1 MPYRDAA
8 APRASVGGGPAKYT
22 RDRRLDRRHEPSD
35 GIRGMSQIATENKM
49 QLGQLLL
56 ARGIVSAEQID
67 KALAEQQDKGHR
79 KLLGEL
85 LVEMNYC
92 TENQIASALAE
103 VYGVPY
109 AQVGPK
115 ICDVKA
121 IEILP
126 RDFLEEHIVLPLFK
140 VYDVLTVAVN
150 EPTNVFLMDE
160 IERISGCKVQV
171 VCATAKDIKATLQT
185 YLPAANVF
193 VIDDIIDD
201 EGLEDFTLI
210 ENITQD
216 ISNLAE
222 IAGQS
227 PVVKLV
233 NYLLYNA
240 VRENASDIHI
250 EPDDKK
256 LRVRYRVDGKMYEK
270 IRPPFQMHP
279 AIVSRVKIM
288 AELDIAQ
295 RRLPQ
300 DGGIHVMV
308 EGRPIDLRVSIMP
321 GSFGEKVVIR
331 VIDPHKV
338 LFNFESLGFTYENLQ
353 LFRKVIQAPNGIV
366 LVTGP
371 TGSGKNTTLYA
382 ALAELNSEEVNICT
396 VEDPVECNMAGINQF
411 QVNQKAGF
419 EFSTALRSLLRQDPD
434 IIMVGEIRDEA
445 TANIAVQ
452 AALTG
457 HLVLSTLHT
466 NDAPGAV
473 TRLLDLGVAPYL
485 VSASLIAVLAQ
496 RLVRKICSNCKSEYE
511 PSSSIRKIVE
521 GAGGESVKFFR
532 GVGCKKCRNTGSAG
546 RIAIHELFVPNEEIM
561 EMISERVGLK
571 KLRNAALK
579 NGMIPLQADGIEK
592 VKAGIVSVE
601 EVLRTTQ
608 AEE

>member
-1 MPYRDAA
+1 M
-8 APRASVGGGPAKYT
+8 
-22 RDRRLDRRHEPSD
+22 
-35 GIRGMSQIATENKM
+35 ENKT
-49 QLGQLLL
+49 QLGQLLM
-56 ARGIVSAEQID
+56 ARDVVTAEQIE
-67 KALAEQQDKGHR
+67 KALTEQREKGHR

-85 LVEMNYC
+85 LVEMGYC
-92 TENQIASALAE
+92 TENQIASALAAG
-103 VYGVPY
+103 YGVPY
-109 AQVGPK
+109 AQVSPK
-115 ICDVKA
+115 ICDAKTF
-121 IEILP
+121 EILP
-126 RDFLEEHIVLPLFK
+126 REFLEEHIVLPLFK
-140 VYDVLTVAVN
+140 VHDVLTVVVS
-150 EPTNVFLMDE
+150 EPTNVFLIDE
-160 IERISGCKVQV
+160 IERISNCKVQI
-171 VCATAKDIKATLQT
+171 VCSTAKDIKATLQT

-193 VIDDIIDD
+193 VIDDIIDE

-216 ISNLAE
+216 ISNLE
-222 IAGQS
+222 EVAGQS

-256 LRVRYRVDGKMYEK
+256 LRVRYRVDGKLYEK
-270 IRPPFQMHP
+270 IRPPHQMHP
-279 AIVSRVKIM
+279 AIVSRIKIM

-300 DGGIHVMV
+300 DGGIHVLV
-308 EGRPIDLRVSIMP
+308 EGRPIDLRVSVMP

-331 VIDPHKV
+331 VIDPQKV
-338 LFNFESLGFTYENLQ
+338 LFNLESLGFTYGNLRR
-353 LFRKVIQAPNGIV
+353 FREIIQSPNGIV

-382 ALAELNSEEVNICT
+382 ALCELNSDEVNICT
-396 VEDPVECNMAGINQF
+396 VEDPVECNISDVNQF
-411 QVNQKAGF
+411 QVNTGAGF
-419 EFSTALRSLLRQDPD
+419 KFSTALRSLLRQDPD

-473 TRLLDLGVAPYL
+473 TRLLDLSVAPYL

-496 RLVRKICSNCKSEYE
+496 RLVRKICPDCKTEYD
-511 PSSSIRKIVE
+511 PPTSIKRAVE
-521 GAGGESVKFFR
+521 KAGVEVEKYYR
-532 GVGCKKCRNTGSAG
+532 GVGCKKCRNTGYAG
-546 RIAIHELFVPNEEIM
+546 RIAIHELFAPDEEM
-561 EMISERVGLK
+561 AEMITDRVSTK
-571 KLRNAALK
+571 KLRAKALAK
-579 NGMIPLQADGIEK
+579 EMVPLQLDGMEK
-592 VKAGIVSVE
+592 VKAGIISIE

>member
-1 MPYRDAA
+1 MELEKQD
-8 APRASVGGGPAKYT
+8 
-22 RDRRLDRRHEPSD
+22 
-35 GIRGMSQIATENKM
+35 MSQIAVENKT

-56 ARGIVSAEQID
+56 ARNIVTAEQIEL
-67 KALAEQQDKGHR
+67 ALTEQKEKGHR

-85 LVEMNYC
+85 LVEMGYC
-92 TENQIASALAE
+92 TENQIASALAKA
-103 VYGVPY
+103 YGVPY

-115 ICDVKA
+115 ICDPKVLEK
-121 IEILP
+121 LP
-126 RDFLEEHIVLPLFK
+126 RDFLEEHIVLPLFE
-140 VYDVLTVAVN
+140 VHGVLTAAVS
-150 EPTNVFLMDE
+150 EPANVFLMDE
-160 IERISGCKVQV
+160 IERISNCKVQI
-171 VCATAKDIKATLQT
+171 VCSTGKDIKATLQT

-201 EGLEDFTLI
+201 DGLDDFSLI

-216 ISNLAE
+216 ISDLEE

-240 VRENASDIHI
+240 VRENASDIHV

-256 LRVRYRVDGKMYEK
+256 LRVRYRVDGRLYEK
-270 IRPPFQMHP
+270 LCLPHQMHA

-300 DGGIHVMV
+300 DGGIHVLV
-308 EGRPIDLRVSIMP
+308 EGRPIDLRVSVMP
-321 GSFGEKVVIR
+321 GNFGEKVVVR
-331 VIDPHKV
+331 VIDPQKV
-338 LFNFESLGFTYENLQ
+338 LFNLESLGFTYENLK

-382 ALAELNSEEVNICT
+382 ALSELNNEDVNICT
-396 VEDPVECNMAGINQF
+396 VEDPVECNIPGINQF
-411 QVNQKAGF
+411 QVNQAAGF

-434 IIMVGEIRDEA
+434 IIMVGEIRDQV
-445 TANIAVQ
+445 TANLAVQ

-473 TRLLDLGVAPYL
+473 TRLLDLDIAPYL
-485 VSASLIAVLAQ
+485 VSASLIAILAQ
-496 RLVRKICSNCKSEYE
+496 RLVRKICPNCKTEYE
-511 PSSSIRKIVE
+511 PPSSIKKVVE
-521 GAGGESVKFFR
+521 KAGGKFDDFCR
-532 GVGCKKCRNTGSAG
+532 GVGCKKCRNTGFAG
-546 RIAIHELFVPNEEIM
+546 RIAIHEMFVPNEEIM
-561 EMISERVGLK
+561 EMISDQMSLK
-571 KLRNAALK
+571 KLRAKGLQS
-579 NGMIPLQADGIEK
+579 GMVSLQSDGIEK
-592 VKAGIVSVE
+592 VRAGIISIE

-608 AEE
+608 AEV

>member
-1 MPYRDAA
+1 
-8 APRASVGGGPAKYT
+8 
-22 RDRRLDRRHEPSD
+22 
-35 GIRGMSQIATENKM
+35 MSQIAVENKM

-56 ARGIVSAEQID
+56 ARGVVTAEQIE
-67 KALAEQQDKGHR
+67 KALKEQKESGHN

-85 LVEMNYC
+85 LVEMGYC

-103 VYGVPY
+103 AYEVPY
-109 AQVGPK
+109 AQISPK
-115 ICDVKA
+115 ICDPKTLMV
-121 IEILP
+121 LP
-126 RDFLEEHIVLPLFK
+126 REFLEEHIVLPLFK
-140 VYDVLTVAVN
+140 VVDVLTVAVS

-160 IERISGCKVQV
+160 IERISGCKIQI
-171 VCATAKDIKATLQT
+171 VCSTAKDIKATLQT

-201 EGLEDFTLI
+201 EVLNDFTLI
-210 ENITQD
+210 EKCTAD
-216 ISNLAE
+216 ISNLEE

-227 PVVKLV
+227 PVVRLV

-256 LRVRYRVDGKMYEK
+256 LRVRYRVDGKLYEK
-270 IRPPFQMHP
+270 ICPPYQMHS
-279 AIVSRVKIM
+279 AIVSRIKIM

-300 DGGIHVMV
+300 DGGIHVLV
-308 EGRPIDLRVSIMP
+308 EGRPIDLRVSVMP
-321 GSFGEKVVIR
+321 GNYGEKVVIR
-331 VIDPHKV
+331 IIDPQKV
-338 LFNFESLGFTYENLQ
+338 LFNLESLGFSYENLQ
-353 LFRKVIQAPNGIV
+353 LFRQVIQSPNGIV

-382 ALAELNSEEVNICT
+382 ALAELNNEEVNICT

-411 QVNQKAGF
+411 QVMENVGF
-419 EFSTALRSLLRQDPD
+419 QFSTALRSLLRQDPD
-434 IIMVGEIRDEA
+434 IIMVGEIRDED

-473 TRLLDLGVAPYL
+473 TRLLDLDVAPYL

-496 RLVRKICSNCKSEYE
+496 RLVRKICSNCKTEYE
-511 PSSSIRKIVE
+511 PPASVKKIVE
-521 GAGGESVKFFR
+521 ELGGKVDNFYR
-532 GVGCKKCRNTGSAG
+532 GVGCKKCRNTGYVG
-546 RIAIHELFVPNEEIM
+546 RIAIQELFVPNEEIA
-561 EMISERVGLK
+561 EMINERAGLK
-571 KLRNAALK
+571 KLRKKALQ
-579 NGMIPLQADGIEK
+579 NGMVPLHLDGIEK
-592 VKAGIVSVE
+592 VKAGIISVE
-601 EVLRTTQ
+601 EALRITQ
-608 AEE
+608 PINDKDSV

>member
-1 MPYRDAA
+1 
-8 APRASVGGGPAKYT
+8 
-22 RDRRLDRRHEPSD
+22 
-35 GIRGMSQIATENKM
+35 MSQIAVENRM

-56 ARGIVSAEQID
+56 ARGIVTAEQIE
-67 KALAEQQDKGHR
+67 KALAEQKEKGHR

-85 LVEMNYC
+85 LVEMGYC
-92 TENQIASALAE
+92 TENQIASALAQG
-103 VYGVPY
+103 YGVPY
-109 AQVGPK
+109 AQVTPK
-115 ICDVKA
+115 ICDPKV

-126 RDFLEEHIVLPLFK
+126 RDFLEEYIVLPLFK
-140 VYDVLTVAVN
+140 VDNVLTIAVS
-150 EPTNVFLMDE
+150 EPTNVFLIEE
-160 IERISGCKVQV
+160 IERISGCKVQI
-171 VCATAKDIKATLQT
+171 VCSTSKDIKATLQT

-193 VIDDIIDD
+193 VIDDIIDE
-201 EGLEDFTLI
+201 EGLEDFALI

-216 ISNLAE
+216 ISNLEE

-240 VRENASDIHI
+240 VRENASDIHV

-256 LRVRYRVDGKMYEK
+256 LRVRYRVDGRLYEK
-270 IRPPFQMHP
+270 ICPPYQMHS

-300 DGGIHVMV
+300 DGGIHVLV
-308 EGRPIDLRVSIMP
+308 EGRPIDLRVSVMP
-321 GSFGEKVVIR
+321 GNFGEKVVIR
-331 VIDPHKV
+331 IIDPQKI
-338 LFNFESLGFTYENLQ
+338 LFSLESLGFVYENLQ
-353 LFRKVIQAPNGIV
+353 LFRQVIQSPNGIV

-382 ALAELNSEEVNICT
+382 ALTELNNEEVNICT
-396 VEDPVECNMAGINQF
+396 VEDPVECNIPGINQF
-411 QVNQKAGF
+411 QVNQAAGF
-419 EFSTALRSLLRQDPD
+419 LFSTALRSLLRQDPD

-485 VSASLIAVLAQ
+485 LSASLIAVLAQ
-496 RLVRKICSNCKSEYE
+496 RLVRKICPNCKTEYE
-511 PSSSIRKIVE
+511 PPTSIRKIVE
-521 GAGGESVKFFR
+521 KDNGEIEKYYR
-532 GVGCKKCRNTGSAG
+532 GVGCKKCRNTGYAG
-546 RIAIHELFVPNEEIM
+546 RIAIQELFVPNEEIK
-561 EMISERVGLK
+561 EMINDRTSLK
-571 KLRNAALK
+571 KLRAKALK
-579 NGMIPLQADGIEK
+579 NGMVSLQDDGIEK
-592 VKAGIVSVE
+592 VRAGIISIE

-608 AEE
+608 TEI

>member
-1 MPYRDAA
+1 
-8 APRASVGGGPAKYT
+8 
-22 RDRRLDRRHEPSD
+22 
-35 GIRGMSQIATENKM
+35 MSQIAVENKM

-56 ARGIVSAEQID
+56 ARGVITQEQID
-67 KALAEQQDKGHR
+67 KALTEQSSKGHS

-103 VYGVPY
+103 AYGVPY
-109 AQVGPK
+109 AQIGPK
-115 ICDVKA
+115 ICDVK
-121 IEILP
+121 ILEILS
-126 RDFLEEHIVLPLFK
+126 REFLEKHIVLPLFK
-140 VYDVLTVAVN
+140 VYDLLTVAVS
-150 EPTNVFLMDE
+150 EPTNVFLIDE
-160 IERISGCKVQV
+160 IERISGCKVQI
-171 VCATAKDIKATLQT
+171 VCATANDIKNTLQT
-185 YLPAANVF
+185 YLPAANIF

-210 ENITQD
+210 ENITED
-216 ISNLAE
+216 IGNLEE

-250 EPDDKK
+250 EPNDKK

-270 IRPPFQMHP
+270 MRPPYQMHS
-279 AIVSRVKIM
+279 ALVSRIKIM

-300 DGGIHVMV
+300 DGGIHVLI
-308 EGRPIDLRVSIMP
+308 EGKPIDLRVSIMP
-321 GSFGEKVVIR
+321 NSFGEKVVIR
-331 VIDPHKV
+331 IINPQKI
-338 LFNFESLGFTYENLQ
+338 LFSFESLGFTYENLQ
-353 LFRKVIQAPNGIV
+353 LFRRVIQSPNGMV

-396 VEDPVECNMAGINQF
+396 VEDPVECNMAGINQA
-411 QVNQKAGF
+411 QVNNIAGF
-419 EFSTALRSLLRQDPD
+419 EFSTALKSLLRQDPD
-434 IIMVGEIRDEA
+434 IIMVGEIRDQA
-445 TANIAVQ
+445 TANISVQ

-473 TRLLDLGVAPYL
+473 TRLVDLDVAPYL
-485 VSASLIAVLAQ
+485 VSASLIAVLSQ
-496 RLVRKICSNCKSEYE
+496 RLVRKICPNCKTEYN
-511 PSSSIRKIVE
+511 PPASIKKTVE
-521 GAGGESVKFFR
+521 KLGGEVTRFHR
-532 GVGCKKCRNTGSAG
+532 GMGCKKCRNTGYVG

-561 EMISERVGLK
+561 EMINER
-571 KLRNAALK
+571 ASLK
-579 NGMIPLQADGIEK
+579 NLRDKALQNGMVPLQVDGIEK

-601 EVLRTTQ
+601 EILRITQ
-608 AEE
+608 TDG

>member
-1 MPYRDAA
+1 MGRIAA
-8 APRASVGGGPAKYT
+8 
-22 RDRRLDRRHEPSD
+22 
-35 GIRGMSQIATENKM
+35 ENKM

-56 ARGIVSAEQID
+56 GRGVVTQEQIE
-67 KALAEQQDKGHR
+67 KALAEQKEKGHR

-103 VYGVPY
+103 AYDVPY
-109 AQVGPK
+109 AQVSPK
-115 ICDVKA
+115 ICDAKVLD
-121 IEILP
+121 ILP
-126 RDFLEEHIVLPLFK
+126 REFLEEHIILPLFK
-140 VYDVLTVAVN
+140 VGDKLTVAVS
-150 EPTNVFLMDE
+150 EPTNVFLIDE
-160 IERISGCKVQV
+160 IEHISGCQVQI
-171 VCATAKDIKATLQT
+171 VCATTKDIKATLGT

-193 VIDDIIDD
+193 VIDDIIDE
-201 EGLEDFTLI
+201 EGLEDFSLI
-210 ENITQD
+210 DKYKAD
-216 ISNLAE
+216 IGDLEE

-240 VRENASDIHI
+240 VLENASDIHI

-256 LRVRYRVDGKMYEK
+256 LRVRYRVDGKLYEK
-270 IRPPFQMHP
+270 MCPPYQMHS

-300 DGGIHVMV
+300 DGGIHVLKD
-308 EGRPIDLRVSIMP
+308 GKPIDLRVSVMP
-321 GSFGEKVVIR
+321 GNFGEKVVIR
-331 VIDPHKV
+331 IIDPQKI
-338 LFNFESLGFTYENLQ
+338 LLNLESLGFTYENLQ
-353 LFRKVIQAPNGIV
+353 LFRKVIQSPNGIV

-411 QVNQKAGF
+411 QVSEGVGF
-419 EFSTALRSLLRQDPD
+419 QFSTALRSLLRQDPN
-434 IIMVGEIRDEA
+434 IIMIGEIRDGT

-496 RLVRKICSNCKSEYE
+496 RLVRKICPACKTEYE
-511 PSSSIRKIVE
+511 PASSIRKAVKSL
-521 GAGGESVKFFR
+521 GGEVEKFYR
-532 GVGCKKCRNTGSAG
+532 GVGCRKCRNTGCAG
-546 RIAIHELFVPNEEIM
+546 RIAIHELFVPDDEIK
-561 EMISERVGLK
+561 EMINDRTSLK
-571 KLRNAALK
+571 KLRAEALR
-579 NGMIPLQADGIEK
+579 NGMIPLQLDGIEK
-592 VKAGIVSVE
+592 VRAGIISIE
-601 EVLRTTQ
+601 EVLRTTPITDS
-608 AEE
+608 ENSE

>member
-1 MPYRDAA
+1 
-8 APRASVGGGPAKYT
+8 
-22 RDRRLDRRHEPSD
+22 
-35 GIRGMSQIATENKM
+35 MSQATATNKM
-49 QLGQLLL
+49 QLGQLLI
-56 ARGIVSAEQID
+56 AREIVTKEQIEH
-67 KALAEQQDKGHR
+67 ALSEQKLKGHQ

-85 LVEMNYC
+85 LVEMGFC
-92 TENQIASALAE
+92 TENQIAETLAAG
-103 VYGVPY
+103 YGVPY

-115 ICDVKA
+115 VCDVKTFD
-121 IEILP
+121 ILP

-140 VYDVLTVAVN
+140 VNEVLTVAVS
-150 EPTNVFLMDE
+150 EPTNVFLIDE
-160 IERISGCKVQV
+160 IERISGCRVQV
-171 VCATAKDIKATLQT
+171 VCSTAKDIRATLQT

-193 VIDDIIDD
+193 VIDDIID
-201 EGLEDFTLI
+201 EQGLDDFTLI
-210 ENITQD
+210 ENITED

-250 EPDDKK
+250 EPDDNS
-256 LRVRYRVDGKMYEK
+256 LRIRYRVDGKLYEAM
-270 IRPPFQMHP
+270 RPPHQMNA
-279 AIVSRVKIM
+279 AIVSRIKIM

-300 DGGIHVMV
+300 DGGIHVLV
-308 EGRPIDLRVSIMP
+308 EGRPIDLRVSVMP
-321 GSFGEKVVIR
+321 GNFGEKVVIR
-331 VIDPHKV
+331 VIDPQKV
-338 LFNFESLGFTYENLQ
+338 LFNLEALGFTYENLQ
-353 LFRKVIQAPNGIV
+353 TFRQVIQAPNGIV

-382 ALAELNSEEVNICT
+382 ALSELNTEEVNICT
-396 VEDPVECNMAGINQF
+396 VEDPVEYNMNGVNQF
-411 QVNQKAGF
+411 QVNTPAGF

-434 IIMVGEIRDEA
+434 ILMVGEIRDED

-473 TRLLDLGVAPYL
+473 TRLLDLNVAPYL
-485 VSASLIAVLAQ
+485 VSASLIGVLAQ
-496 RLVRKICSNCKSEYE
+496 RLVRKICPTCKTEYE
-511 PSSSIRKIVE
+511 PPLVLKKAVTRSGVDIKTYYR
-521 GAGGESVKFFR
+521 GA
-532 GVGCKKCRNTGSAG
+532 GCKKCRNTGFSG
-546 RIAIHELFVPNEEIM
+546 RIAIHELFVQNEEIADLIT
-561 EMISERVGLK
+561 EQCSTRQI
-571 KLRNAALK
+571 RNKALDS
-579 NGMIPLQADGIEK
+579 GMVPLQVDGLEK

-608 AEE
+608 IDARMTERAIRAR

>member
-1 MPYRDAA
+1 MA
-8 APRASVGGGPAKYT
+8 
-22 RDRRLDRRHEPSD
+22 
-35 GIRGMSQIATENKM
+35 QIAVENKT

-56 ARGIVSAEQID
+56 AHEVVKPEQIE
-67 KALAEQQDKGHR
+67 KALAEQKEKGHR

-85 LVEMNYC
+85 LVEMGYC
-92 TENQIASALAE
+92 TENQIAAALAE
-103 VYGVPY
+103 AYGVPY

-115 ICDVKA
+115 ICDPKA
-121 IEILP
+121 VEILP
-126 RDFLEEHIVLPLFK
+126 REFLEEHVILPLFK
-140 VYDVLTVAVN
+140 VHDTLTVAVS
-150 EPTNVFLMDE
+150 EPTNVFLIDE

-171 VCATAKDIKATLQT
+171 VCATTKDIKATIQT

-201 EGLEDFTLI
+201 EGLEDFTLM
-210 ENITQD
+210 ENITED
-216 ISNLAE
+216 ISNLE
-222 IAGQS
+222 EVAGQS

-240 VRENASDIHI
+240 VKENASDIHI

-256 LRVRYRVDGKMYEK
+256 LRVRYRVDGKLYEK
-270 IRPPFQMHP
+270 LRPPHQMHP
-279 AIVSRVKIM
+279 AIVSRIKIM

-300 DGGIHVMV
+300 DGGIHVLV
-308 EGRPIDLRVSIMP
+308 EGRPIDLRVSVMP
-321 GSFGEKVVIR
+321 ANFGEKVVIR
-331 VIDPHKV
+331 VIDPQKV
-338 LFNFESLGFTYENLQ
+338 LYNLESLGFTYENLQ
-353 LFRKVIQAPNGIV
+353 RFREIIQAPNGIV

-382 ALAELNSEEVNICT
+382 ALSELNTEEVNICT
-396 VEDPVECNMAGINQF
+396 VEDPVECNISGINQF
-411 QVNQKAGF
+411 QVNTSAGF

-473 TRLLDLGVAPYL
+473 VRLVDLKVAPYL
-485 VSASLIAVLAQ
+485 VSASLIGVLAQ
-496 RLVRKICSNCKSEYE
+496 RLVRKICANCKTEYE
-511 PSSSIRKIVE
+511 PPATMKRAVE
-521 GAGGESVKFFR
+521 KVGGEVGKFHR
-532 GVGCKKCRNTGSAG
+532 GVGCKKCRNTGYAG
-546 RIAIHELFVPNEEIM
+546 RIAIHELFVPDDEIV
-561 EMISERVGLK
+561 EMIDDRISTK
-571 KLRNAALK
+571 KLRTKVLEK
-579 NGMIPLQADGIEK
+579 GMIPLQLDGIEK
-592 VKAGIVSVE
+592 VKAGIVSIE

-608 AEE
+608 AEP

>member
-1 MPYRDAA
+1 
-8 APRASVGGGPAKYT
+8 
-22 RDRRLDRRHEPSD
+22 
-35 GIRGMSQIATENKM
+35 MSQIAVENKM
-49 QLGQLLL
+49 QLGELLL
-56 ARGIVSAEQID
+56 ARDVVTAEQIET
-67 KALAEQQDKGHR
+67 ALAEQKDKGHR

-85 LVEMNYC
+85 LVEMGYC
-92 TENQIASALAE
+92 TENQIASALAQG
-103 VYGVPY
+103 YGVPY

-115 ICDVKA
+115 ICDPKVL
-121 IEILP
+121 EILP
-126 RDFLEEHIVLPLFK
+126 REFLEEHIVLPLFK
-140 VYDVLTVAVN
+140 VHDVLTVAIS
-150 EPTNVFLMDE
+150 EPTNVFLIDE
-160 IERISGCKVQV
+160 IERISGCKVQI
-171 VCATAKDIKATLQT
+171 VCSTSKDIKVTLQT

-210 ENITQD
+210 ESIAQD
-216 ISNLAE
+216 ISNLEE

-256 LRVRYRVDGKMYEK
+256 LRVRYRVDGKLYEK
-270 IRPPFQMHP
+270 MCPPHQMHS
-279 AIVSRVKIM
+279 ALVSRIKIM

-300 DGGIHVMV
+300 DGGIHVLM
-308 EGRPIDLRVSIMP
+308 EGRPIDLRVSVMP
-321 GSFGEKVVIR
+321 GNFGEKVVIR
-331 VIDPHKV
+331 VIDTQRM
-338 LFNFESLGFTYENLQ
+338 LFSLESLGFTVENLQ

-382 ALAELNSEEVNICT
+382 ALSELNSEDVNICT
-396 VEDPVECNMAGINQF
+396 VEDPVECNISGINQF
-411 QVNQKAGF
+411 QVNQTAGF

-434 IIMVGEIRDEA
+434 IIMVGEIRDQA

-485 VSASLIAVLAQ
+485 VGASLIAVLAQ
-496 RLVRKICSNCKSEYE
+496 RLVRKICANCKTEYE
-511 PSSSIRKIVE
+511 PPVSIRRVAEKT
-521 GAGGESVKFFR
+521 GGEIETFYR
-532 GVGCKKCRNTGSAG
+532 GVGCKKCRNTGYAG
-546 RIAIHELFVPNEEIM
+546 RIAIHELFAPNDEIT
-561 EMISERVGLK
+561 EMINEGANLK
-571 KLRNAALK
+571 KLRAKALH
-579 NGMIPLQADGIEK
+579 NGMVSLQFDGIGK
-592 VKAGIVSVE
+592 VQAGIISIE
-601 EVLRTTQ
+601 EVLRTAQTVL
-608 AEE
+608 